1 MTPMRILPRRAALS
15 LFRLTPWLVL
25 LVGLAMLGALCI
37 GRYPLPVHD
46 ILRFLAASLGLGAM
60 PAGEYDTL
68 YNLIVRIRLPRVLA
82 AVLVGAALSIAGAAF
97 QGVFRNPLVSPGLLG
112 VLAGSAF
119 GAALGILLA
128 LPWATVQI
136 LSFAMGVVAVGIGV
150 GIAGLF
156 RSGGIV
162 MMVLGG
168 IISGALFTSL
178 LSMVKYAAD
187 PYNQLPAIVYWLM
200 GSLAMADLGQVAALA
215 VPMLL
220 GIVLLVALGRPLD
233 ALTMGDDEA
242 RSLGVPVRSIRY
254 TIIVLSTLVSAM
266 TVSLAGMIGWVGLIV
281 PHIARLLVGPGN
293 ALLLPTSAAIG
304 ACFLL
309 AADGLSRTLTT
320 TEIPIGIVTELIGI
334 PCFLLVLGRARKGW
348 A

>member
-1 MTPMRILPRRAALS
+1 MLPRSERWS
-15 LFRLTPWLVL
+15 LFGLSPVL
-25 LVGLAMLGALCI
+25 IIIVGLAMLAALCI

-46 ILRFLAASLGLGAM
+46 ILRFLGASLGLGDM
-60 PAGEYDTL
+60 PPAEYDTL

-82 AVLVGAALSIAGAAF
+82 AVLVGASLSTAGAAF

-119 GAALGILLA
+119 GAALGILLG
-128 LPWATVQI
+128 LPWASVQI
-136 LSFAMGVVAVGIGV
+136 LTFAMGVAAVGIGV

-156 RSGGIV
+156 RGGGIV

-168 IISGALFTSL
+168 IVSGALFTSL

-200 GSLAMADLGQVAALA
+200 GSLAMADLGQVGALA

-220 GIVLLVALGRPLD
+220 GIGLLVALGRPLD

-242 RSLGVPVRSIRY
+242 RSLGVPVRAIRY
-254 TIIVLSTLVSAM
+254 TIIILSTLISAM

-293 ALLLPTSAAIG
+293 ALLLPSSAAIG

-334 PCFLLVLGRARKGW
+334 PGFLLVLGRARKGW
-348 A
+348 L

>member
-1 MTPMRILPRRAALS
+1 MPSRASRLS
-15 LFRLTPWLVL
+15 LFGLGPVL
-25 LVGLAMLGALCI
+25 LLLVALAMLAALCI
-37 GRYPLPVHD
+37 GRYPLPLTD
-46 ILRFLAASLGLGAM
+46 ILRFLGVSLGFGTM

-82 AVLVGAALSIAGAAF
+82 AVLVGASLSTAGAAF

-119 GAALGILLA
+119 GAALGILLS
-128 LPWATVQI
+128 LPWASVQI

-150 GIAGLF
+150 AIAGLF
-156 RSGGIV
+156 RGGSIV

-168 IISGALFTSL
+168 VISGALFTSL
-178 LSMVKYAAD
+178 LSMVKYVAD

-200 GSLAMADLGQVAALA
+200 GSLAMADLGQVGALA
-215 VPMLL
+215 VPMLA
-220 GIVLLVALGRPLD
+220 GIGLLVALGRPLD

-242 RSLGVPVRSIRY
+242 RSLGVPVRGIRY
-254 TIIVLSTLVSAM
+254 TIIILSTLISAM

-293 ALLLPTSAAIG
+293 ALLLPSSAAIG
-304 ACFLL
+304 AAFLL
-309 AADGLSRTLTT
+309 AADALSRTLMT

-348 A
+348 L